1 MDNLESWIKIDYI
14 NELNE
19 SDAIFKNLEDKQ
31 FEFLENMSL
40 IS

>member
-19 SDAIFKNLEDKQ
+19 SESICKSLEDKQ
-31 FEFLENMSL
+31 FEFLENISL
-40 IS
+40 IC